1 VREKAE
7 KRIISI
13 MDMSK
18 VIQWFLGTTNFLIFV
33 LGVSV
38 FGLSIWVLVDKPS
51 FLDLFE
57 EAKDV
62 SGLSEDF
69 DIQFF
74 TSAAYI
80 LLVVSI
86 VAVLL
91 SFFGCYGA
99 IKRNKCMLATY
110 FVMVLAMLIL
120 MVVGVVLGYSG
131 DLDKTIKKPLKE
143 ALGSYRDNV
152 DDTEPAL
159 FAYKNSWNKV
169 QEEFKCCG
177 VDNVKDW
184 AGPDFQ
190 WAPTEANKPLGCC
203 MQKQDGTV
211 MDEAEQ
217 LDCRKSSQ
225 DPASPVYYFDGCYTV
240 MKDKVKKNEKN
251 ILGTATVVA
260 IVMFL
265 NLLSSFA
272 MCAMSRKRD
281 LF

>member
-1 VREKAE
+1 
-7 KRIISI
+7 

-51 FLDLFE
+51 FFNLFE

-62 SGLSEDF
+62 SGLSDGF
-69 DIQFF
+69 NIQFF

-91 SFFGCYGA
+91 SFFGCYGS

-110 FVMVLAMLIL
+110 FVMLLALLIL

-131 DLDKTIKKPLKE
+131 DLDETIKKPLKE
-143 ALGSYRDNV
+143 ALGSYRDDV
-152 DDTEPAL
+152 DDSEPAL
-159 FAYKNSWNKV
+159 FAYKKSWNKV
-169 QEEFKCCG
+169 QQDLKCCG
-177 VDNVKDW
+177 VDNVTDW
-184 AGPDFQ
+184 SGQEFH
-190 WAPTEANKPLGCC
+190 WVPTEANKPLGCC
-203 MQKQDGTV
+203 MVNKDGAV
-211 MDEAEQ
+211 MDELQQ
-217 LDCRKSSQ
+217 LECRKSKQNPS
-225 DPASPVYYFDGCYTV
+225 SPVYYFDGCYTV
-240 MKDKVKKNEKN
+240 IKDMVKENEKS
-251 ILGTATVVA
+251 ILGSATVVA

-272 MCAMSRKRD
+272 MCTMSRKKD
-281 LF
+281 MF